1 METIKLED
9 LNDLVIEEIARQCP
23 QLKLIMNVD
32 IEDVRE
38 YGYEFPMGDDE
49 VEIVVIKGREYS
61 VKLSPLKKYEKLIAL
76 DECKNLSP
84 TRKILDEI
92 YNCYCKII
100 ENKNLFD
107 EAMKR
112 DEFYYTYKEHQNG
125 CKIFVLMDMKN
136 SIVTSILFY
145 LYH

>member
-76 DECKNLSP
+76 DECKILSP
-84 TRKILDEI
+84 TRRTLDEI

-125 CKIFVLMDMKN
+125 SKIFVLMDMKN